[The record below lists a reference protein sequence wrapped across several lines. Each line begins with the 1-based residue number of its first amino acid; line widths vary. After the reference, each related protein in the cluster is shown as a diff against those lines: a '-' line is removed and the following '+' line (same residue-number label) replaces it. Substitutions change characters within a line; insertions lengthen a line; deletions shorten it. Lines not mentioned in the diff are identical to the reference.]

1 MYNLSV
7 TLKEYFFQT
16 CVRTFHGW
24 IFEIPTE
31 NNLSK
36 YTNRLVFAKAGEYC
50 EFFHLRDGTPNGA
63 KFKKQ
68 NCFHIQQIFYQG
80 QERFQSS

>member
-1 MYNLSV
+1 M
-7 TLKEYFFQT
+7 
-16 CVRTFHGW
+16 
-24 IFEIPTE
+24 
-31 NNLSK
+31 
-36 YTNRLVFAKAGEYC
+36 NRLVFAKAGEYC

-68 NCFHIQQIFYQG
+68 NYLHIQQIFYQG